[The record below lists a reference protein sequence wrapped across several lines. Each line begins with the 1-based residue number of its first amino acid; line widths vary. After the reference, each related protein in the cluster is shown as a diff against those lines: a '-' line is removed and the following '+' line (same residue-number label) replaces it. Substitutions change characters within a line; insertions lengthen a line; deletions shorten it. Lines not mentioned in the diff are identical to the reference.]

1 MLIAEDLESEVI
13 LLKVAFAKAA
23 VRVPLN
29 FVNDGQEAV
38 EYLEGSGDYADRL
51 AHPFPKIL
59 LLDLK
64 MPRLNGFEVLKWVR
78 ARPGLKRLAIVI
90 FSTSAQECD
99 INRAYDLGA
108 NSYVVKPLS
117 LTQLG
122 ELGKVLEEYWYG
134 LNVSGDC
141 G

>member
-1 MLIAEDLESEVI
+1 MGTDFTILIAEDDPNDVI
-13 LLKVAFAKAA
+13 LLELAICKNGITNPVHV
-23 VRVPLN
+23 VR
-29 FVNDGQEAV
+29 DGEEAV

-108 NSYVVKPLS
+108 NSCVMKPL
-117 LTQLG
+117 TIAQLG
-122 ELGKVLEEYWYG
+122 ELGKVLEE
-134 LNVSGDC
+134 
-141 G
+141 